1 MTATHTEK
9 HVKSINTT
17 KQKAN
22 MGLFEL
28 KTFSLSH
35 DCGIKYTIYIHYW
48 KIKKYI
54 YTLDHKYGVYSF
66 KILNQEL

>member
-1 MTATHTEK
+1 
-9 HVKSINTT
+9 
-17 KQKAN
+17 